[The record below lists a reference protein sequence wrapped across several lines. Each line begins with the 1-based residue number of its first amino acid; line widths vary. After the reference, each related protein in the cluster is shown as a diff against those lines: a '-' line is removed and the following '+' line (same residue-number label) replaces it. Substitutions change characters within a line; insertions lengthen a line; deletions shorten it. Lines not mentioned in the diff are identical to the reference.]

1 MVSNPCVCLRAG
13 MVRNLISL
21 PRAQEQCS
29 MYPAQEGRE
38 SQEDRAALAEA
49 AGDVAANLA
58 AQAGEPLSGDP
69 ASNALLKACF
79 DGMAAPATSAGYG
92 RVHHSAASSLG
103 QARLLPSFHAPRTCI
118 FTSSSE
124 AWSLLF

>member
-1 MVSNPCVCLRAG
+1 MLHASG
-13 MVRNLISL
+13 T
-21 PRAQEQCS
+21 
-29 MYPAQEGRE
+29 QEGRE
-38 SQEDRAALAEA
+38 SQEDRAAVAEA

-92 RVHHSAASSLG
+92 RVHHGAAASLG
-103 QARLLPSFHAPRTCI
+103 QARPLTSFHAPHTCI
-118 FTSSSE
+118 CTSARDLGLLS
-124 AWSLLF
+124 AWSK